1 MSTKDTF
8 RERRRSVAVRRAR
21 TSDKIDAFPFCRDE
35 RDQKRE
41 RNTRDGA
48 SSYTLK
54 FLVRFCFPAEILFAD
69 RNSYTRKKERKNDEV
84 YSSLLLSS
92 IINSSSLYIV
102 LMNYVKSVVS
112 ASVSLGQFYRYLV
125 RIHHGTP
132 LDAENDLRSNS
143 ISRRRRRR

>member
-1 MSTKDTF
+1 MSTKETF
-8 RERRRSVAVRRAR
+8 RERRSRGTTSENERRSRRLSVSSQR
-21 TSDKIDAFPFCRDE
+21 KRPKE
-35 RDQKRE
+35 REK
-41 RNTRDGA
+41 
-48 SSYTLK
+48 YTQQSLRK
-54 FLVRFCFPAEILFAD
+54 HLFLVRFCFPAVLCTD
-69 RNSYTRKKERKNDEV
+69 RNSYTKERKNEV

-132 LDAENDLRSNS
+132 RRKRERLRSNS
-143 ISRRRRRR
+143 ISRRRRRS